1 MSSEL
6 NDVLRTVKYGSYRS
20 AVAERAKKAAASTFK
35 AQTSTRS
42 YDQIYE
48 DFVNGFALEEAV
60 LDILQDLSVSTRAFS
75 VRPSGGYAYDIT
87 IEPRDDM
94 PIPIDIKGLFGRFG
108 SKGDW
113 ITMSKYEHTNAPAN
127 TLYVAFEDL
136 KGLGTAKYIGW
147 CNKSAMQKSKHNDG
161 YYTGRASM
169 STSPFMD
176 IENDE

>member
-6 NDVLRTVKYGSYRS
+6 NDALRTVKYGPYR
-20 AVAERAKKAAASTFK
+20 ATVAERAKKAAASTFK
-35 AQTSTRS
+35 ARSSTRT

-60 LDILQDLSVSTRAFS
+60 LDILQDLGASTNAFRVRA
-75 VRPSGGYAYDIT
+75 SGVYAYDI
-87 IEPRDDM
+87 IVEPRDGT
-94 PIPIDIKGLFGRFG
+94 PILIDIKGLFGRFG

-169 STSPFMD
+169 TTSPFMD
-176 IENDE
+176 IESDE

>member
-6 NDVLRTVKYGSYRS
+6 NDALRTVKYGSYRGS
-20 AVAERAKKAAASTFK
+20 VAERAKKAAASTFK
-35 AQTSTRS
+35 ARSSTRS

-60 LDILQDLSVSTRAFS
+60 LDILQDLGTSTKAFS
-75 VRPSGGYAYDIT
+75 VRASGVYAYDI
-87 IEPRDDM
+87 IVEPRDGT
-94 PIPIDIKGLFGRFG
+94 PILIDIKGLFGRSG
-108 SKGDW
+108 GNW

-136 KGLGTAKYIGW
+136 NGLGTAKYIGW
-147 CNKSAMQKSKHNDG
+147 CKKSAMQKSKHNDG

-176 IENDE
+176 IESDE